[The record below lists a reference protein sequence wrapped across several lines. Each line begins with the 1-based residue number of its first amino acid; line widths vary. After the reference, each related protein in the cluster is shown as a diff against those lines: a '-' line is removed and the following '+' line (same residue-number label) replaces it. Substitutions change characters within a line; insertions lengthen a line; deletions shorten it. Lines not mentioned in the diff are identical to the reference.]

1 MKTMEGITVVEVAS
15 WTFVPAAGAVLA
27 DWGATVYKVE
37 HPETGDPQRALMTSG
52 LMPGGGDIVNFMI
65 EFPNRGKKSVGID
78 IATDEGREVLY
89 KLCENADVFLTNF
102 MPDARKKLKIDV
114 DDIRKVNPNIVYAR
128 GTGQGT
134 KGPDAERGG
143 YDAASFWAR
152 GGIGDTLTGGASEWP
167 VGQTAAF
174 GDLIGGQNIAGG
186 IAAALLHRERTGE
199 ARVVDIS
206 LLSTAMWIMQPGVA
220 AYDVFQ
226 FEMKSG
232 PMNREALPN
241 PLVGPY
247 KTSDGRILML
257 VMLQA
262 DKFWAGLCEK
272 IDRPELA
279 DDERFKDQAARS
291 EHQKECVAALDEA
304 FAQKTFEE
312 WKEILSD
319 FDGVWA
325 PMQSVGELA
334 SDPQAIEN
342 GYVRQLQDANGN
354 EFKLVANP
362 VQFDETPPELTS
374 APELGQHTEEVL
386 LEYGFTWE
394 DLIPLK
400 DAGAI
405 S

>member
-1 MKTMEGITVVEVAS
+1 MKTMEGIRVVEVAS

-27 DWGATVYKVE
+27 DWGADVLKIE
-37 HPETGDPQRALMTSG
+37 HPVQGDPQRNLMTSG
-52 LMPGGGDIVNFMI
+52 LMPGGGDIINFMI
-65 EFPNRGKKSVGID
+65 EFPNRGKRSVGID
-78 IATDEGREVLY
+78 IATDEGRAVLY
-89 KLCENADVFLTNF
+89 RLCEDADVFLTNF
-102 MPDARKKLKIDV
+102 MPDARRKLKIDV
-114 DDIRKVNPNIVYAR
+114 EDIQAVNPNIVYAR

-143 YDAASFWAR
+143 YDAASFWSR
-152 GGIGDTLTGGASEWP
+152 GAIGDTLTGGASEWP
-167 VGQTAAF
+167 IGQTAAF

-220 AYDVFQ
+220 AYDVFE

-232 PMNREALPN
+232 PMNRGALPN

-247 KTSDGRILML
+247 KTKDGRVLML
-257 VMLQA
+257 VMLQSDRYWGELVRA
-262 DKFWAGLCEK
+262 IG
-272 IDRPELA
+272 RPELE
-279 DDERFKDQAARS
+279 DDERFVDQGARAQ
-291 EHQKECVAALDEA
+291 HQQECVAALDEA
-304 FAQKTFEE
+304 FAERTFEE
-312 WKEILSD
+312 WKQVLSGI
-319 FDGVWA
+319 DGVWA
-325 PMQSVGELA
+325 PMQSVGELQD
-334 SDPQAIEN
+334 DPQAIAN
-342 GYVRQLQDANGN
+342 GYIRQLQTANGQD
-354 EFKLVANP
+354 FKLVANP
-362 VQFDETPPELTS
+362 VQFDETPPELTH

-386 LEYGFTWE
+386 LALGYSWE